1 METNPDDNTTVD
13 TTASRPEPL
22 PQRWAIIL
30 IAGFVAGA
38 AVFTLGG
45 MLAALGAAG
54 ATVVALH
61 QLMA

>member
-1 METNPDDNTTVD
+1 MATNTNENTT
-13 TTASRPEPL
+13 ANRPEPL

-30 IAGFVAGA
+30 IGGFVAGV

-54 ATVVALH
+54 LTVMGLH

>member
-1 METNPDDNTTVD
+1 METNPDDN

-38 AVFTLGG
+38 AVFTLSG